1 MAKFKCKMCGAPLD
15 VSEGQTVV
23 TCAFCQSKQTVANAD
38 DERKENLFNRANS
51 LRASCDFDK
60 AILSYQS
67 ILSIFPNEPEAHWGL
82 CLCKYGIEYVDDP
95 FTHKKI
101 PTIHRMSFDS
111 ILKDSDYLAAV
122 SFADVVAK
130 EEYQDEAKQITNIQK
145 NILSIS
151 QKEEPFD
158 IFICYKETSDAGKR
172 TPDSVL
178 AQEIYSNL
186 VDKGYKVFFSRIT
199 LENKLGTM
207 YEPYIFAALNSA
219 KIMLAIG
226 TKKEYFEAVWVKN
239 EWARFIDLMKTR
251 PDHYLIPCYK
261 DMDAYEMPEQF
272 LAFQGQDMSKLG
284 FMQDLLRGID
294 KIMGRSEAPIAHTE
308 ATIIQTD
315 VNVPALLKR
324 AEILISDANYEKA
337 DELLERVLDNDP
349 TNSQAYLLKL
359 LIELKFTSFEQLKT
373 LDDTIETNGN
383 FKKAYDFGDQEE
395 KARLSSI
402 NEFIRNRN
410 EEERLN
416 GLYNSALDLKNAKN
430 YAEAEAVFSSISGYK
445 DASKQALECLN
456 LGKEDIYVK
465 ATELKNSEQY
475 ETAIDSFE
483 KIKDYKDSEYQI
495 SECNELLVKAKYAK
509 AIALKES
516 GSFDEAIAIFMD
528 ILKFQDADAQV
539 DECEKLK
546 TEAKKEAIY
555 VTCLFDREIN
565 PYFDMQALKKA
576 CEKLATI
583 PGYKDSD
590 QLLVKYEGIIKDY
603 ETELAKKKE
612 EQARAKAIKAKKV
625 KKISIISG
633 TSSLV
638 LTGVLLLTFLFII
651 PNGRQNNIRNLIDSG
666 NYDEALSAIE
676 ENGNYGD
683 TKNLESMCKAGMAF
697 KSLDYETGIDYI
709 YNVGGSIDVSYD
721 NNGGNSSKGNETIK
735 RSKGYIDNNAEKNG
749 YDFHG
754 WVLTNYSIDSKSHY
768 ASIDLKAQ
776 YSVVTYNID
785 YVLDGGSIDGQ
796 KPETYTTEES
806 ISIPNPT
813 KQGYTFLGWT
823 ALDIVTPTVDYVL
836 PLGSTGNKTYTANW
850 KANEYTIY
858 LNPNGGSV
866 SKQEIKVVYDS
877 PYTLPTPSW
886 TGYAFRGWFDSS
898 KKQYIDGIYLTP
910 SDLYLNAS
918 WGVIDYSITYNLNG
932 GTNNDRNPS
941 SYKIIDSDII
951 LQDPSRT
958 GYTFTGWT
966 SSQINTPTKG
976 VMISS
981 GSTGDLVFTANWRAN
996 IYNVTIDLNGGES
1009 DRTSYSFVYD
1019 SYYYIDSPTRA
1030 GYSFRNFTYNDV
1042 NFMSSGTWKIA
1053 RDITITAN
1061 WTPNTNTAYTI
1072 NYLTENLDGNG
1083 YTKVYSETKYGTS
1096 DSLVDATPKAFEG
1109 FYPTESYKIFRIA
1122 ADGSTIVDFYYS
1134 RNTYTIS
1141 FVSNGGS
1148 SIENKT
1154 LKYEQQIPSDLKP
1167 IRDGYTFDGWYID
1180 EKQITLFDKMP
1191 ANNQTVYAC
1200 YAEETKASF
1209 FEYTSSENKLTITK
1223 GIGLSGSVTVPK
1235 YIGGKLVT
1243 SIGDNAFDGCSSI
1256 TDITLSDSIGELG
1269 EAAFKGCTS
1278 LARIDGTSNLSII
1291 KDSTFEGCSA
1301 LAYFPDLSN
1310 VTSIGNKA
1318 FSGCSSLST
1327 ITISDT
1333 LTSIGNY
1340 AFENCVMLLQTPDLT
1355 NVASIGDYAFSGC
1368 SLLTEIKSL
1377 DGCASFGEGILT
1389 ACENIAKISLSFREN
1404 IEQFYV
1410 SSLFS
1415 GSSDPDKYYEV
1426 TGENGNTRYVPKRL
1440 TEIEFDTTGKTPD
1453 YFLYGLSSITKVTD
1467 KSALATTVGKH
1478 AFDGC
1483 ASLADYQVESSDV
1496 SLIDEYAF
1504 NGCSALAT
1512 LPVFSLIE
1520 IRQYAFAH
1528 CSSLSN
1534 TPDLTNVTSIGDY
1547 AFSGC
1552 SSLAEIKSLDGCALL
1567 GEGILV
1573 GCVNIV
1579 KISLSFKENV
1589 EQFYL
1594 SSLFGKNADSTK
1606 YYEVSGRNDKTYNI
1620 PNSLKEIEFDAAG
1633 KTPDYFLYGL
1643 KSITKVTDKSASATT
1658 IGKHSFDGCTSLTD
1672 YKVENSNVSVV
1683 DESAFE
1689 DCSALTV
1696 LPLFNLRVIKYG
1708 TFCGCYSLLNT
1719 PDLTNVTSI
1728 ESYAFSGCSSL
1739 KTVTFGNELT
1749 SIGDSV
1755 FYGCTS
1761 LAEVL
1766 SLNGCSTLGKDI
1778 FSKCESIRKITISF
1792 KENIEKFSV
1801 SSLFGNATDSTKYY
1815 EVTENGLIY
1824 KIPNSLKEI
1833 EFDTTGKTPDYF
1845 LHGLSS
1851 ITKVTDKSASAT
1863 TIGKHSFDGCSSL
1876 IDYQVENGNVSLVDQ
1891 FAFNDCKTLATLPA
1905 FDLSEIKEYGFAGCS
1920 SISNISGL
1928 ANVTSIGNYAF
1939 YGCSSLSGISGLTK
1953 VISIG
1958 IHSFDGCSSLNTIA
1972 IGKTLTSIGEYAFS
1986 NCSMLLHTPDL
1997 TNVNSIGDYAFSGC
2011 SLLTEIKS
2019 LDGCASFGN
2028 GVLDDCES
2036 IAKITIS
2043 FSKNQEQFYVSS
2055 LFENATDSTKYYE
2068 VVTNGRTYKVPNSLK
2083 EIEFDTTGKTP
2094 DYFLHGLSSI
2104 TKVTD
2109 KSASATA
2116 IGKHSFDG
2124 CTGLTDYKVENNNI
2138 TLVDEYA
2145 FNGCGDLTT
2154 LPAFDLSEIKQYGF
2168 AGCSSLSDMS
2178 GFTNVTYIGNHA
2190 FAGCSSLLNTPNL
2203 ANVDYLG
2210 DYAFANC
2217 PLIKSIKV
2225 PNATYMGLNSLYG
2238 CSSLTELEI
2247 PFVGT
2252 NIDSLEAFGVIFG
2265 SNNYDNAYSVSQLS
2279 KTYYIP
2285 NGLTK
2290 LTINGVKIFAKS
2302 CQNLTSL
2309 TTLIVSD
2316 SVETIGEYAFGGMTS
2331 LGKLSIP
2338 FVASNGYG
2346 LGYFFGYYSGDK
2358 LPAGM
2363 SNTYTY
2369 WHGSGYPYIHYYVP
2383 ASLKEVSVTVSTS
2396 IPSNAFYGMA
2406 KVEKIAL
2413 RGDIAKIGDHA
2424 FYNCV
2429 NLKMLNSSTPGE
2441 ANIPNG
2447 ITDIPEYAFY
2457 KCTSIERFA
2466 LSSGVASIGDYAFS
2480 GCSLVS
2486 RFNSTSEAT
2495 MAIPESCGSIGTEAF
2510 KGMGLI
2516 ANAVVGDSVE
2526 SIGSGA
2532 FEGFTSLESL
2542 SIPFVGQSENA
2553 SSYSSRVFGFVFG
2566 GIGYTQYSGKQSN
2579 KTSTHENT
2587 YQNSCNNGT
2596 TYEWCYYIPASLK
2609 TVSVTRA
2616 DSIPADAFYNCDCIE
2631 EVTIPASCSSLGS
2644 HAFYGCSSL
2653 KRINSE
2659 KDGTLNIP
2667 STVESIPNYAFCGC
2681 SSIGEI
2687 ALGEVASIGSYAFSG
2702 CSLVS
2707 RFNSTSEATMAIPE
2721 SCGSIG
2727 TEAFKGMGLIANAVV
2742 GDSVESIGS
2751 GAFEGFTSLESLSIP
2766 FVGQSENA
2774 SSYSSRVFG
2783 FVFGGIGYTQYSG
2796 KQSNKTSTHENT
2808 YQNSCNNG
2816 TTYEWCYY
2824 IPASLKTVS
2833 VTRADSIPADAF
2845 YNCDCIEEVT
2855 IPSTCASI
2863 GGYSF
2868 YGCTSLKR
2876 LNSSTDGEF
2885 NIPSSVSAV
2894 ESHAFYNCQLVESV
2908 TLSENVT
2915 SIGSYAFA
2923 GCSLLSK
2930 FNSGNQCELVV
2941 PASCGSIGSYAFK
2954 GMALVTNVTIPDS
2967 VASIGTGAFNGF
2979 NSLENIT
2986 LPFVGGSDGAVG
2998 RASVL
3003 GYIFGY
3009 TSHSKDSGG
3018 DWKKEPDYG
3027 FVNTQFSSESGATWQ
3042 YTCYDADYYSSGS
3055 SHYYYLKSYYYYIP
3069 SSLRNVAVTMDTT
3082 IPAAAFNGCSMLESV
3097 SIPGNTVSVGEAA
3110 FQNCTSLKRVNSGTD
3125 GEFNIPEA
3133 VARIDRYAFYNCSL
3147 AETISTKPI
3156 SVKIGDYAFAKC
3168 SSVSKIILGDGV
3180 TEIGDY
3186 AFAYCSLV
3194 DKFNSDVSAHFDIP
3208 KECQIIGDYAFLG
3221 MALITSVVVPDS
3233 VASIGVAAF
3242 DGFNS
3247 LENLTLP
3254 FVGGFDGAIGHAS
3267 VLGYVFGYGTYG
3279 TNSGEQKTEPIFDFV
3294 NKEVGSRPGLT
3305 WQYSCY
3311 DYKYG
3316 SRGYYLH
3323 SYYYGIPS
3331 SLKNVT
3337 VTLDTTI
3344 PTAAFNGCSMLENIH
3359 LVYCIDSI
3367 GDYAFQNCT
3376 AKVDYLINPSR
3387 SGAWDGK
3394 LVATAYHGGTG
3405 TESDPYQIFSPK
3417 EFIYFL
3423 NQIRSGET
3431 YYGIYFKLTSNINL
3445 GGFAIDSTS
3454 LTEETSFKGILD
3466 GTSHRVFNFTIKSTE
3481 NTYNGLF
3488 GYMGGTIKNIGF
3500 QTSMNITT
3508 TKTSDVYTGLVI
3520 GNLSGTLE
3528 NVYAFGSLTT
3538 TSLRTSY
3545 IGGMVGYSVGSIIN
3559 SYSNVNVTSTSTN
3572 LKCYAGGLAGYND
3585 GFITGSFA
3593 YGNVSA
3599 KGYAEV
3605 YSFASGL
3612 VSMEGSNSNVA
3623 SSFRCKEQ
3631 VITKFGSLSTSYN
3644 EIGTVASLN
3653 EIISYCK
3660 TNWDGNVWSFKKT
3673 LPSF

>member
-95 FTHKKI
+95 STHEKI

-130 EEYQDEAKQITNIQK
+130 EEYQDEAKQIANIQK

-219 KIMLAIG
+219 KIMLVVG
-226 TKKEYFEAVWVKN
+226 TRKEYFEAVWVKN

-284 FMQDLLRGID
+284 FMQDLLRGVD
-294 KIMGRSEAPIAHTE
+294 KIMGRNETPKANAET
-308 ATIIQTD
+308 TIIQTD

-359 LIELKFTSFEQLKT
+359 LIELGFTSFEQLKT

-402 NEFIRNRN
+402 NEFIKNRN

-416 GLYNSALDLKNAKN
+416 GLYNSALDLKNEKK
-430 YAEAEAVFSSISGYK
+430 YAEAEAIFSNISGYK

-465 ATELKNSEQY
+465 AIELKNNEQY
-475 ETAIDSFE
+475 ETAIESFE

-625 KKISIISG
+625 KKISIISS

-651 PNGRQNNIRNLIDSG
+651 PNGRQNNIRSLIDSG
-666 NYDEALSAIE
+666 NYDEALSVIE
-676 ENGNYGD
+676 ENGNFGD

-721 NNGGNSSKGNETIK
+721 NNGGNSSKGYETIK

-866 SKQEIKVVYDS
+866 SKQEVKVVYDS
-877 PYTLPTPSW
+877 SYTLPTPSW

-932 GTNNDRNPS
+932 GANNDSNPS

-958 GYTFTGWT
+958 GYTFAGWT
-966 SSQINTPTKG
+966 SSQISTPTKG

-981 GSTGDLVFTANWRAN
+981 GSTGDLVFTANWKAN
-996 IYNVTIDLNGGES
+996 TYNVTIDLNGGES
-1009 DRTSYSFVYD
+1009 DRTLYSFVYD
-1019 SYYYIDSPTRA
+1019 SYYYIDSPSRV
-1030 GYSFRNFTYNDV
+1030 GYSFRNFTYNGV
-1042 NFMSSGTWKIA
+1042 NFISSGTWKIA
-1053 RDITITAN
+1053 RDIRITAN

-1096 DSLVDATPKAFEG
+1096 DSLVDATPKTFEG

-1154 LKYEQQIPSDLKP
+1154 FKYEQQIPSDLKP
-1167 IRDGYTFDGWYID
+1167 IREGYTFEGWYID
-1180 EKQITLFDKMP
+1180 EKQTTLFDKMP
-1191 ANNQTVYAC
+1191 ANNQTVYAY

-1243 SIGDNAFDGCSSI
+1243 SIGNNAFDGCNSI
-1256 TDITLSDSIGELG
+1256 ADITLSDSIGELG
-1269 EAAFKGCTS
+1269 TAAFKGCTS
-1278 LARIDGTSNLSII
+1278 LVRIDGTSNLSII

-1327 ITISDT
+1327 ITISDI

-1355 NVASIGDYAFSGC
+1355 NVTSIGDYAFSGC
-1368 SLLTEIKSL
+1368 SLLTEIQSL

-1410 SSLFS
+1410 SGLFN
-1415 GSSDPDKYYEV
+1415 GNSDPDKYYEV
-1426 TGENGNTRYVPKRL
+1426 TGENGNTRYIPKRL
-1440 TEIEFDTTGKTPD
+1440 TEIEFDSTGKTPD
-1453 YFLYGLSSITKVTD
+1453 YFLYGLSSITKVTG
-1467 KSALATTVGKH
+1467 KLTSATSIGKH

-1483 ASLADYQVESSDV
+1483 TSLADYQVESSGV
-1496 SLIDEYAF
+1496 LMIDEYAF
-1504 NGCSALAT
+1504 NGCS
-1512 LPVFSLIE
+1512 
-1520 IRQYAFAH
+1520 
-1528 CSSLSN
+1528 
-1534 TPDLTNVTSIGDY
+1534 G
-1547 AFSGC
+1547 
-1552 SSLAEIKSLDGCALL
+1552 
-1567 GEGILV
+1567 
-1573 GCVNIV
+1573 
-1579 KISLSFKENV
+1579 
-1589 EQFYL
+1589 
-1594 SSLFGKNADSTK
+1594 
-1606 YYEVSGRNDKTYNI
+1606 
-1620 PNSLKEIEFDAAG
+1620 
-1633 KTPDYFLYGL
+1633 
-1643 KSITKVTDKSASATT
+1643 
-1658 IGKHSFDGCTSLTD
+1658 
-1672 YKVENSNVSVV
+1672 
-1683 DESAFE
+1683 
-1689 DCSALTV
+1689 
-1696 LPLFNLRVIKYG
+1696 
-1708 TFCGCYSLLNT
+1708 
-1719 PDLTNVTSI
+1719 
-1728 ESYAFSGCSSL
+1728 
-1739 KTVTFGNELT
+1739 
-1749 SIGDSV
+1749 
-1755 FYGCTS
+1755 
-1761 LAEVL
+1761 
-1766 SLNGCSTLGKDI
+1766 
-1778 FSKCESIRKITISF
+1778 
-1792 KENIEKFSV
+1792 
-1801 SSLFGNATDSTKYY
+1801 
-1815 EVTENGLIY
+1815 
-1824 KIPNSLKEI
+1824 
-1833 EFDTTGKTPDYF
+1833 
-1845 LHGLSS
+1845 
-1851 ITKVTDKSASAT
+1851 
-1863 TIGKHSFDGCSSL
+1863 
-1876 IDYQVENGNVSLVDQ
+1876 
-1891 FAFNDCKTLATLPA
+1891 
-1905 FDLSEIKEYGFAGCS
+1905 
-1920 SISNISGL
+1920 
-1928 ANVTSIGNYAF
+1928 
-1939 YGCSSLSGISGLTK
+1939 
-1953 VISIG
+1953 
-1958 IHSFDGCSSLNTIA
+1958 
-1972 IGKTLTSIGEYAFS
+1972 
-1986 NCSMLLHTPDL
+1986 
-1997 TNVNSIGDYAFSGC
+1997 
-2011 SLLTEIKS
+2011 
-2019 LDGCASFGN
+2019 
-2028 GVLDDCES
+2028 
-2036 IAKITIS
+2036 
-2043 FSKNQEQFYVSS
+2043 
-2055 LFENATDSTKYYE
+2055 
-2068 VVTNGRTYKVPNSLK
+2068 
-2083 EIEFDTTGKTP
+2083 
-2094 DYFLHGLSSI
+2094 
-2104 TKVTD
+2104 
-2109 KSASATA
+2109 
-2116 IGKHSFDG
+2116 
-2124 CTGLTDYKVENNNI
+2124 
-2138 TLVDEYA
+2138 
-2145 FNGCGDLTT
+2145 LTT

-2178 GFTNVTYIGNHA
+2178 GLTNVTYIDNYA
-2190 FAGCSSLLNTPNL
+2190 FDGCSSLLNTPNL
-2203 ANVDYLG
+2203 VNVDYFG

-2217 PLIKSIKV
+2217 SLIKSIKV
-2225 PNATYMGLNSLYG
+2225 PNATYMGLNSLSG

-2252 NIDSLEAFGVIFG
+2252 NVNSSEAFGVIFG

-2309 TTLIVSD
+2309 TTLVVSD
-2316 SVETIGEYAFGGMTS
+2316 SVEAIGGYAFDGMTS

-2338 FVASNGYG
+2338 FVADKGYG
-2346 LGYFFGYYSGDK
+2346 LGYFFGNYSGDK
-2358 LPAGM
+2358 PPAGM
-2363 SNTYTY
+2363 SDTYTY
-2369 WHGSGYPYIHYYVP
+2369 WPGSGYPYIHYYVP
-2383 ASLKEVSVTVSTS
+2383 ASLKEVSVTASTS

-2413 RGDIAKIGDHA
+2413 CGDVAKIGNHA
-2424 FYNCV
+2424 FYDCGS
-2429 NLKMLNSSTPGE
+2429 LKMLNSSIPGE

-2447 ITDIPEYAFY
+2447 ITVIPQYAFY
-2457 KCTSIERFA
+2457 KCVSIERFV
-2466 LSSGVASIGDYAFS
+2466 LSSDVVSIGDYAFS

-2486 RFNSTSEAT
+2486 QFNSDANAT
-2495 MAIPESCGSIGTEAF
+2495 VEIPESCESIGDEAF
-2510 KGMGLI
+2510 RDMGLI
-2516 ANAVVGDSVE
+2516 ANAIVNDTVD
-2526 SIGSGA
+2526 SIGEGA
-2532 FEGFTSLESL
+2532 FRGFTSLESL
-2542 SIPFVGQSENA
+2542 SVPFVGESENDDY
-2553 SSYSSRVFGFVFG
+2553 YSTRVFGHIFG
-2566 GIGYTQYSGKQSN
+2566 LTSLNVSPYN
-2579 KTSTHENT
+2579 KTSNCRTT
-2587 YQNSCNNGT
+2587 YQG
-2596 TYEWCYYIPASLK
+2596 YYCYYIPASLK
-2609 TVSVTRA
+2609 SVSVTRA
-2616 DSIPADAFYNCDCIE
+2616 NSIPADAFYNCDCIE
-2631 EVTIPASCSSLGS
+2631 E
-2644 HAFYGCSSL
+2644 
-2653 KRINSE
+2653 IN
-2659 KDGTLNIP
+2659 
-2667 STVESIPNYAFCGC
+2667 
-2681 SSIGEI
+2681 
-2687 ALGEVASIGSYAFSG
+2687 
-2702 CSLVS
+2702 LV
-2707 RFNSTSEATMAIPE
+2707 
-2721 SCGSIG
+2721 
-2727 TEAFKGMGLIANAVV
+2727 V
-2742 GDSVESIGS
+2742 
-2751 GAFEGFTSLESLSIP
+2751 
-2766 FVGQSENA
+2766 
-2774 SSYSSRVFG
+2774 
-2783 FVFGGIGYTQYSG
+2783 
-2796 KQSNKTSTHENT
+2796 ENT
-2808 YQNSCNNG
+2808 KAGAN
-2816 TTYEWCYY
+2816 
-2824 IPASLKTVS
+2824 
-2833 VTRADSIPADAF
+2833 AF
-2845 YNCDCIEEVT
+2845 YNCNAKV
-2855 IPSTCASI
+2855 
-2863 GGYSF
+2863 
-2868 YGCTSLKR
+2868 
-2876 LNSSTDGEF
+2876 N
-2885 NIPSSVSAV
+2885 N
-2894 ESHAFYNCQLVESV
+2894 
-2908 TLSENVT
+2908 TL
-2915 SIGSYAFA
+2915 IA
-2923 GCSLLSK
+2923 
-2930 FNSGNQCELVV
+2930 
-2941 PASCGSIGSYAFK
+2941 
-2954 GMALVTNVTIPDS
+2954 
-2967 VASIGTGAFNGF
+2967 
-2979 NSLENIT
+2979 
-2986 LPFVGGSDGAVG
+2986 
-2998 RASVL
+2998 
-3003 GYIFGY
+3003 
-3009 TSHSKDSGG
+3009 
-3018 DWKKEPDYG
+3018 
-3027 FVNTQFSSESGATWQ
+3027 
-3042 YTCYDADYYSSGS
+3042 
-3055 SHYYYLKSYYYYIP
+3055 
-3069 SSLRNVAVTMDTT
+3069 
-3082 IPAAAFNGCSMLESV
+3082 
-3097 SIPGNTVSVGEAA
+3097 TVS
-3110 FQNCTSLKRVNSGTD
+3110 CT
-3125 GEFNIPEA
+3125 
-3133 VARIDRYAFYNCSL
+3133 
-3147 AETISTKPI
+3147 
-3156 SVKIGDYAFAKC
+3156 
-3168 SSVSKIILGDGV
+3168 
-3180 TEIGDY
+3180 
-3186 AFAYCSLV
+3186 
-3194 DKFNSDVSAHFDIP
+3194 
-3208 KECQIIGDYAFLG
+3208 
-3221 MALITSVVVPDS
+3221 
-3233 VASIGVAAF
+3233 
-3242 DGFNS
+3242 
-3247 LENLTLP
+3247 
-3254 FVGGFDGAIGHAS
+3254 
-3267 VLGYVFGYGTYG
+3267 
-3279 TNSGEQKTEPIFDFV
+3279 
-3294 NKEVGSRPGLT
+3294 
-3305 WQYSCY
+3305 
-3311 DYKYG
+3311 
-3316 SRGYYLH
+3316 
-3323 SYYYGIPS
+3323 
-3331 SLKNVT
+3331 
-3337 VTLDTTI
+3337 
-3344 PTAAFNGCSMLENIH
+3344 
-3359 LVYCIDSI
+3359 
-3367 GDYAFQNCT
+3367 
-3376 AKVDYLINPSR
+3376 
-3387 SGAWDGK
+3387 WDGK
-3394 LVATAYHGGTG
+3394 LVATSYHGGTG
-3405 TESDPYQIFSPK
+3405 TESNPYQIFSPK

-3423 NQIRSGET
+3423 NQIRNGNT
-3431 YYGIYFKLTSNINL
+3431 YEGIYFKLTSNINL

-3466 GTSHRVFNFTIKSTE
+3466 GASHRVFNFTIKSTD

-3508 TKTSDVYTGLVI
+3508 NQTSDVYTGLII

-3528 NVYAFGSLTT
+3528 NVYVSGSLTT
-3538 TSLRTSY
+3538 TSLRTSF
-3545 IGGMVGYSVGSIIN
+3545 IGGMVGYSTGSIIN
-3559 SYSNVNVTSTSTN
+3559 SYSNVNVTSISTN
-3572 LKCYAGGLAGYND
+3572 LKCYAGGLVGYND
-3585 GFITGSFA
+3585 GFNTGSFA
-3593 YGNVSA
+3593 CGNVSS

-3612 VSMEGSNSNVA
+3612 VAMEGSNSNVT
-3623 SSFRCKEQ
+3623 SSFRYKGQ
-3631 VITKFGSLSTSYN
+3631 VITKFGSSSTSYN

-3660 TNWDGNVWSFKKT
+3660 TNWDGNVWSFKKA